1 MENKELLNAFFS
13 ELETNIADEAIA
25 RKGYYNSLTKFD
37 CLLTSDERLQINEII
52 SEELKHSILLS
63 AMIENRNHIV
73 AED

>member
-13 ELETNIADEAIA
+13 ELETNIADEAMA
-25 RKGYYNSLTKFD
+25 RKGYYNLLIKFD
-37 CLLTSDERLQINEII
+37 CLLTTDERLQINEII

-63 AMIENRNHIV
+63 AMIENRNHII